1 MSPEQQMREIINLPL
16 SDFVS
21 KLDALK
27 HSVSKAELIKAVNC
41 KNAYGVPMIHS
52 AIAEGCVERF
62 NLLIQYGAIKSRQ
75 QKQAVFHFSCS
86 LNEVNPEI
94 LEFLLKKGADPN
106 KRSAY
111 FGTTYVQQRN
121 RKENMDL
128 LFKYGLNIHLFSEY
142 TPFRDLILGLQR
154 AYMAEHAK
162 GLMLCDDS
170 KANRPRL

>member
-1 MSPEQQMREIINLPL
+1 MTPEQQMREIINLPL
-16 SDFVS
+16 DEFLL
-21 KLDALK
+21 KFDAIK
-27 HSVSKAELIKAVNC
+27 NSVSKADLAKAVNC
-41 KNAYGVPMIHS
+41 KNAYGAPMIHS
-52 AIAEGCVERF
+52 AIAEGCIERF

-111 FGTTYVQQRN
+111 LCTTYVQQRN

-128 LFKYGLNIHLFSEY
+128 LFKYGLNIHLFPEHA
-142 TPFRDLILGLQR
+142 PFADMILGLQR
-154 AYMAEHAK
+154 AYIAEHAK
-162 GLMLCDDS
+162 GLTLCDDS
-170 KANRPRL
+170 KANGPRL